1 APPIAAVFLFGIF
14 FKRVNGAGA
23 MAAMVSGFV
32 LGMGRL
38 VLELNKGS
46 LGDGLLFYIAT
57 INFLHFALLL
67 FAVCTGILVVVSL
80 LTRPVPNEQ
89 LRGLTFQTVE
99 KEAAIEGIELET
111 KGKRLNLGLT
121 VVLLIVV
128 TGVLIYF
135 RG

>member
-1 APPIAAVFLFGIF
+1 
-14 FKRVNGAGA
+14 
-23 MAAMVSGFV
+23 V

-38 VLELNKGS
+38 VLELNKDR
-46 LGDGLLFYIAT
+46 LGDGVLYYIAT
-57 INFLHFALLL
+57 INFLHYALVL
-67 FAVCTGILVVVSL
+67 FAVCTGILVIVSL

-99 KEAAIEGIELET
+99 KEAAIEGIELES

-121 VVLLIVV
+121 AVLLIIV
-128 TGVLIYF
+128 TGVLVYF